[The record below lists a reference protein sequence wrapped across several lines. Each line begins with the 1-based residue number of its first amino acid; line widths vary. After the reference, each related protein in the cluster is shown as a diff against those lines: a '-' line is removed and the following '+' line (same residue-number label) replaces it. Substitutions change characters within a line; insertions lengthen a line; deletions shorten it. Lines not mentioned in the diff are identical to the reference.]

1 MDVAGFWN
9 DLRFALRVLIRSPGF
24 SAVAVLT
31 LMLGIGA
38 TTAVFTLVDGVILK
52 PLPFPD
58 PGELVSV
65 RHQGRDG
72 ADQLPMSSGL
82 YLLYADQ
89 AGSFES
95 IAMYSRTVV
104 NLVGDGDPERISG
117 VSATPS
123 FFSVIGVDAAL
134 GRGMVAEDG
143 LPDAEPVAVLSHA
156 FWQTHFAGDPAVI
169 GRTVDMSGTSRRIVG
184 VMPPDFAYPDAEARL
199 FIPMIVDP
207 ARAPLA
213 AFGAAGIARLSEGA
227 TLQRADTEL
236 AGLISRLAEL
246 FPEDGAPA
254 FLAEVNLRAVI
265 RPLKDQI
272 VGDVSRTLWI
282 LLGTVGLVLVIACA
296 NVANLLLVR
305 AEIRQRE
312 VAVRVAIGAG
322 RLQVMRAFMSESLVL
337 TAAGGTLGVVL
348 AAVAVR
354 VTTAFTP
361 SDIPRVAEVGVD
373 LRVLGFS
380 VLISFLAALLF
391 GLFPLVR
398 YSAPNLSGQ
407 LRDGGGHGTTG
418 SRERHLLRNGL
429 VVAQVGLALM
439 LLVGS
444 GLMLRSF
451 IALRAVD
458 PGFDGEGVMT
468 VNLAVPTA
476 EIEGALETAEF
487 FRQLRERLEAQPGV
501 EGVGLANGVPLS
513 GTMSFSTQELEDHP
527 RGPGDPPIFSSNGF
541 ASPGYFEALDI
552 PLIEGRT
559 FQPGDRGDQTR
570 AAIVSESFARA
581 WWPDTSPLGR
591 RLGGGPDWY
600 EIVGVVADVHYES
613 LDVPAEEIIY
623 FPTVLGTAE
632 ELQAL
637 RQLTLVVKVSGEPS
651 AILSVIRREVRAMN
665 PRIPISTPRTM
676 EAISKQ
682 ATARTSFTVAMLGV
696 ASGVALLLG
705 MVGIYGVISYVVS
718 QRTRE
723 IGVRMAL
730 GASAPKVRGMV
741 VRQGMGLASLG
752 VGAGLLGAWFLSSV
766 MTTLLFGVSATD
778 PLTYASVALVL
789 SLVAA
794 IACWLPAQRAA
805 GVDPAQALRRD

>member
-1 MDVAGFWN
+1 MTGLFS
-9 DLRFALRVLIRSPGF
+9 DLQFAVRALRRSPGF
-24 SAVAVLT
+24 TVVAVLT

-52 PLPFPD
+52 PLPYPD
-58 PGELVSV
+58 PHELVSV
-65 RHQGRDG
+65 RHEGRGGD
-72 ADQLPMSSGL
+72 DRLPMSSGL

-89 AGSFES
+89 AGAFES
-95 IAMYSRTVV
+95 VAMYRPTVV
-104 NLVGDGDPERISG
+104 NLMGDGDPERIAG
-117 VSATPS
+117 LSATPS
-123 FFSVIGVDAAL
+123 FFSVLGVNAAV
-134 GRGMVAEDG
+134 GRAMIAEDG
-143 LPDAEPVAVLSHA
+143 VPDAEPVAVLSHA
-156 FWQTHFAGDPAVI
+156 FWESHFAGDPAIV
-169 GRTVDMSGTSRRIVG
+169 GRTVDMSGTSRRVVG
-184 VMPPDFAYPDAEARL
+184 IMPADFAYPNADVRL
-199 FIPMIVDP
+199 FIPMVVDP

-213 AFGAAGIARLSEGA
+213 AFGATGIARLADAA

-236 AGLISRLAEL
+236 QGLIGRLAEL

-254 FLAEVNLRAVI
+254 FLEEVQLRAVI

-305 AEIRQRE
+305 AEVRQRE
-312 VAVRVAIGAG
+312 VALRVAMGAG
-322 RLQVMRAFMSESLVL
+322 RLQVMRSFMSESLVL
-337 TAAGGTLGVVL
+337 TAAGGTLGVAL

-354 VTTAFTP
+354 VSTAFTP

-373 LRVLGFS
+373 VRVLGFT

-391 GLFPLVR
+391 GLFPIVR
-398 YSAPNLSGQ
+398 YSAPDLAGQ
-407 LRDGGGHGTTG
+407 LRDGGGQGTTTG
-418 SRERHLLRNGL
+418 RQRHLLRNGL

-451 IALRAVD
+451 MALRSVD

-476 EIEGALETAEF
+476 EIEGAAETADF
-487 FRQLRERLEAQPGV
+487 FRQIRERLEAQPGI
-501 EGVGLANGVPLS
+501 EHVGLVAGVPLS
-513 GTMSFSTQELEDHP
+513 GNMHFSTQDLEDHP
-527 RGPGDPPIFSSNGF
+527 RGPSDPPIFSSNGF
-541 ASPGYFEALDI
+541 ASSGFFEALDI
-552 PLIEGRT
+552 PVIEGRS
-559 FQPGDRGDQTR
+559 FRPRDRGDQTR
-570 AAIVSESFARA
+570 AAIVSESFARK

-591 RLGGGPDWY
+591 RLGGAPDWY
-600 EIVGVVADVHYES
+600 EIVGVVGDVHYEG
-613 LDVPAEEIIY
+613 LETPAEEMIY
-623 FPTVLGTAE
+623 FPTVIGTADR
-632 ELQAL
+632 LQAL
-637 RQLTLVVKVSGEPS
+637 RQLTLVVSVSGEPAS
-651 AILSVIRREVRAMN
+651 ILSVIRREVRTLN

-676 EAISKQ
+676 ADISKR

-730 GASAPKVRGMV
+730 GASAPKVRSMV
-741 VRQGMGLASLG
+741 VRQGMELAGMG
-752 VGAGLLGAWFLSSV
+752 VGVGLLGAWLLSSV
-766 MTTLLFGVSATD
+766 MATLLFGVSATD
-778 PLTYASVALVL
+778 PITYAAVALVL

-805 GVDPAQALRRD
+805 GVDPALALRRD